1 MFGQSHDNIVSI
13 VRVGMDQ
20 DTCSQ
25 VGENETESV
34 AALPR
39 EAFTGT
45 LVGHELYLFGGS
57 IRGKV
62 LLPVCR
68 RVTCCMMVVC
78 FCVQSFNDMHVLN
91 LGECVGKWGS
101 ANPLQGLRLQRQRQL
116 AVRA

>member
-1 MFGQSHDNIVSI
+1 MHVQGV
-13 VRVGMDQ
+13 
-20 DTCSQ
+20 CSQ
-25 VGENETESV
+25 VSESESV

-62 LLPVCR
+62 LLFVFVER
-68 RVTCCMMVVC
+68 TCCMVVSRNFAC
-78 FCVQSFNDMHVLN
+78 FCFQSFDDMHVLN

-116 AVRA
+116 AVRGQEKEQILV